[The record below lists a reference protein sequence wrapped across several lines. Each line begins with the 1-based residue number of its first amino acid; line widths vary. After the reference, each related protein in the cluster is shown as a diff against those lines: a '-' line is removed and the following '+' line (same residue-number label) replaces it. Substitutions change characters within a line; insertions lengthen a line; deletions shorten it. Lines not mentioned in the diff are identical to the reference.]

1 MKFKQVPPPSLGYVL
16 IVYHNLS
23 FSLFGAKLGIDF
35 LFSKFKVKNVELIA
49 YSCSIPLELR

>member
-1 MKFKQVPPPSLGYVL
+1 MKFKEVPPPSLGYVL

-35 LFSKFKVKNVELIA
+35 LFSKFKVKNNVVR
-49 YSCSIPLELR
+49 Y